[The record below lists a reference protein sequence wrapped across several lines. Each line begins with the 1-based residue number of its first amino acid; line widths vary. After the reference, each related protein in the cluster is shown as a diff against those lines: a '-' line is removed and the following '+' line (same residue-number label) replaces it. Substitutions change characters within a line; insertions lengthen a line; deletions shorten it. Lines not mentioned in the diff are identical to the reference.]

1 MTPNM
6 VLLSCTYTCVAI
18 WGMNSSAI
26 GKKCCHGF
34 KNLIET
40 LSRSRLIFG
49 HRVKLPINVDKASTI
64 IYKVT
69 SFGPLIN
76 IKIAII
82 DKIFTNEFFKTVTLK
97 SSIPS

>member
-18 WGMNSSAI
+18 CGMNNSAI

-34 KNLIET
+34 KNFRDT
-40 LSRSRLIFG
+40 LLRSRLIFG
-49 HRVKLPINVDKASTI
+49 HNVKLPINVDKASTI
-64 IYKVT
+64 MYKVT
-69 SFGPLIN
+69 SLGPF
-76 IKIAII
+76 IKTKMAII
-82 DKIFTNEFFKTVTLK
+82 DKSFTNEFFNTVTLK